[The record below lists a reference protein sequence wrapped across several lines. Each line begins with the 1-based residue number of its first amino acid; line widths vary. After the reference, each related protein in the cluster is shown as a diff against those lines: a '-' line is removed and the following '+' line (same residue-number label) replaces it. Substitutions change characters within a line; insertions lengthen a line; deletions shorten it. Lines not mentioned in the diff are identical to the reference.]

1 MFADGD
7 FLKEARGLL
16 IQAPAKPIRIL
27 AVTSFNLMPRGTGQ
41 ISIWNTDERKW
52 KITDALDAIANRW
65 GEFTVTPGRMLGIQ
79 QKVLDRIA
87 FGRVKELEA
96 LALH

>member
-1 MFADGD
+1 M
-7 FLKEARGLL
+7 R
-16 IQAPAKPIRIL
+16 
-27 AVTSFNLMPRGTGQ
+27 LMQLQTGG
-41 ISIWNTDERKW
+41 
-52 KITDALDAIANRW
+52 
-65 GEFTVTPGRMLGIQ
+65 GEFTVTPGRMLAME